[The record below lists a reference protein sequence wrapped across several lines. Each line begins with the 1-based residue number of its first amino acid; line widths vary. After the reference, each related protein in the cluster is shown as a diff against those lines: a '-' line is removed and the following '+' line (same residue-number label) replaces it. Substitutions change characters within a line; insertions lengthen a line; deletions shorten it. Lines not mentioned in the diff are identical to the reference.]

1 MSIKQLSDEQIQSM
15 SLEEKDRWWLEN
27 CYKGNMPQLTLRSAL
42 TGMLIGGILSVT
54 NLYVGV
60 KTGWTLGVGITS
72 VVLAFAFFKILS
84 KFGVGSEISILENN
98 AMQSIATS
106 AGYMTAP
113 LVSSMAAY
121 MVITGT
127 MIPQYQTM
135 VWISLLSLLGV
146 FFAFPLKK
154 RFINDEQLPFPE
166 GRAAGVVMDNLHADD
181 GGKDGMLKAKIL
193 VVGAALS
200 AMIEFLRSEKLLD
213 HLKMAKFRLPEYWD
227 NFLYV
232 VDNSSRN
239 PFRGIVPKIMGT
251 PIKDLSVRW
260 DSSIVMMATG
270 GLMGT
275 KVGCSLLIGALFN
288 YCFLVPWA
296 ISQGIIAKVGW
307 KDINMWL
314 LWGGVA
320 MMTTSSLYS
329 FFAKPEF
336 ILAAFK
342 RRKGKKRKDILADIE
357 LPLWVSAV
365 GIPATGILLLWLGK
379 VWFNIEWW
387 VTVVAIPLVFV
398 FTLIAVTST
407 GLTAIT
413 PGGALGK
420 LTQLT
425 FAILK
430 PGDMGTNIMTAGIN
444 GEVALNASNLLMDIK
459 PGYMLGGK
467 PRHQAIGH
475 CLGII
480 AGALVSVPVFYIL
493 IQNDVSNIT
502 SESLP
507 MPGAQIWIAVAKVLA
522 SGLKVLPQSTRVA
535 VFLGGLAGI
544 LIEFFNRRARG
555 KFPISAMGLGLS
567 FVLKFSDCW
576 AMAVGSLLFWALG
589 KGLKGKSS
597 VSSKIFVDNQ
607 ETTCAGVIAGGS
619 IMGIILIIIEQIVLK

>member
-1 MSIKQLSDEQIQSM
+1 MAIQQLSEEQIQSM
-15 SLEEKDRWWLEN
+15 SLEEKDRWWLKH
-27 CYKGNMPQLTLRSAL
+27 CFKGDMPQLTLRSAL
-42 TGMLIGGILSVT
+42 FGMLIGGVLSIT

-72 VVLAFAFFKILS
+72 VVLAFAVFKMLS
-84 KFGVGSEISILENN
+84 QFGLGSEISVLENN

-135 VWISLLSLLGV
+135 IWISLLSLLGV

-166 GRAAGVVMDNLHADD
+166 GRAAGVVMDSLHSDA
-181 GGKDGMLKAKIL
+181 GGKEGVLKAKIL
-193 VVGAALS
+193 VIGAALS
-200 AMIEFLRSEKLLD
+200 ALIEFFRSDKLLT
-213 HLKMAKFRLPEYWD
+213 HLKWDKFRLPEHWD
-227 NFLYV
+227 DFVYSLNGF
-232 VDNSSRN
+232 
-239 PFRGIVPKIMGT
+239 VPKIMGT
-251 PIKDLSVRW
+251 PLKDLSVRW
-260 DSSIVMMATG
+260 DSSIVMVATG

-275 KVGCSLLIGALFN
+275 KVGCSLLLGALFN
-288 YCFLVPWA
+288 YCLLVPWA
-296 ISQGIIAKVGW
+296 LSEGLIAKVVW
-307 KDINMWL
+307 KEINMWL

-342 RRKGKKRKDILADIE
+342 RKKGPKKEDVLAHIE
-357 LPLWVSAV
+357 LPLWLSLV
-365 GIPATGILLLWLGK
+365 GIPVTGLLLLVLGK
-379 VWFNIEWW
+379 AWFNIEWW
-387 VTVVAIPLVFV
+387 VTVIAIPLVFV

-425 FAILK
+425 FAVLK

-467 PRHQAIGH
+467 PRHQAVGH

-480 AGALVSVPVFYIL
+480 AGALVSVPVFYLL
-493 IQNDVSNIT
+493 IQNDISKIT
-502 SESLP
+502 SEDLP

-522 SGLKVLPQSTRVA
+522 SGLSVLPQSTRVA
-535 VFLGGLAGI
+535 VVVGGLLGV
-544 LIEFFNRRARG
+544 LIEFLNRRTRG
-555 KFPISAMGLGLS
+555 KFPLSAMGLGLS

-576 AMAVGSLLFWALG
+576 SMALGSLIFWALG
-589 KGLKGKSS
+589 RGLGDPKS
-597 VSSKIFVDNQ
+597 VARKIFVDNQ
-607 ETTCAGVIAGGS
+607 ETACAGVIAGGS
-619 IMGIILIIIEQIVLK
+619 IMGIILIIIEQIIL

>member
-1 MSIKQLSDEQIQSM
+1 MAIKQLSEEQIQSM
-15 SLEEKDRWWLEN
+15 TLEEKDQWWLKH
-27 CYKGNMPQLTLRSAL
+27 CFKGDMPQLTLRSAL
-42 TGMLIGGILSVT
+42 TGMLIGGILSIT

-72 VVLAFAFFKILS
+72 VVLAFAVFKILS
-84 KFGVGSEISILENN
+84 RFGIGSEISVLENN

-121 MVITGT
+121 MVITET
-127 MIPQYQTM
+127 VIPQYQTM
-135 VWISLLSLLGV
+135 IWISLLSLLGV

-166 GRAAGVVMDNLHADD
+166 GRAAGVVMDSLHSDA
-181 GGKDGMLKAKIL
+181 GGREGVLKAKIL
-193 VVGAALS
+193 VVGAFLS
-200 AMIEFLRSEKLLD
+200 ALVEFLRSDKLLSHLKIEKL
-213 HLKMAKFRLPEYWD
+213 KLPEHWD
-227 NFLYV
+227 DFVYSLNGF
-232 VDNSSRN
+232 
-239 PFRGIVPKIMGT
+239 VPKIMGT
-251 PIKDLSVRW
+251 PLKDLSVRW
-260 DSSIVMMATG
+260 DSSLVMFATG

-296 ISQGIIAKVGW
+296 IADGLIAKASW
-307 KDINMWL
+307 KEINMWL

-342 RRKGKKRKDILADIE
+342 KRKEPKKKDVLEHIE
-357 LPLWVSAV
+357 LPLWLSMV
-365 GIPATGILLLWLGK
+365 GIPLTGLLLMILGK
-379 VWFNIEWW
+379 TWFHIEYW
-387 VTVVAIPLVFV
+387 VTLIAIPLVFV

-467 PRHQAIGH
+467 PRHQALGH
-475 CLGII
+475 CFGII
-480 AGALVSVPVFYIL
+480 AGALVSVPVFYLL
-493 IQNDVSNIT
+493 IQNDISKIT
-502 SESLP
+502 SEALP
-507 MPGAQIWIAVAKVLA
+507 MPGAQIWIAVAKVLS
-522 SGLKVLPQSTRVA
+522 SGLSVLPQSTRIA
-535 VFLGGLAGI
+535 VFVGGFAGI
-544 LIEFFNRRARG
+544 LIEFLNRRMRG
-555 KFPISAMGLGLS
+555 KFPLSAMGLGLS

-576 AMAVGSLLFWALG
+576 SMALGSLFFWALG
-589 KGLKGKSS
+589 RGLKGKTS
-597 VSSKIFVDNQ
+597 VSSKIFVENQ
-607 ETTCAGVIAGGS
+607 ETACAGVIAGGS
-619 IMGIILIIIEQIVLK
+619 IMGIILIIIEQIVL

>member
-1 MSIKQLSDEQIQSM
+1 MAIHQLSEEQVRSM
-15 SLEEKDRWWLEN
+15 TLEEKDRWWLKH
-27 CYKGNMPQLTLRSAL
+27 CFKGDMPQLTFRSAL
-42 TGMLIGGILSVT
+42 TGMLIGGILSIT
-54 NLYVGV
+54 NLYVGI

-72 VVLAFAFFKILS
+72 VVLAFAVFKLFS
-84 KFGVGSEISILENN
+84 RFGIGSEIGVLENN

-113 LVSSMAAY
+113 LVSSISAY
-121 MVITGT
+121 MVITGIV
-127 MIPQYQTM
+127 IPQYQTM

-166 GRAAGVVMDNLHADD
+166 GRAAAVVMDSLHSDA
-181 GGKDGMLKAKIL
+181 GGKEGVLKAKIL
-193 VVGAALS
+193 VFGAALS
-200 AMIEFLRSEKLLD
+200 ALIEFLRSEKLLS
-213 HLKMAKFRLPEYWD
+213 HLKWEKFRLPGHWD
-227 NFLYV
+227 DFLY
-232 VDNSSRN
+232 SMSG
-239 PFRGIVPKIMGT
+239 FVPKIMGT
-251 PIKDLSVRW
+251 PLKDLSVRW
-260 DSSIVMMATG
+260 DSSLVLVATG

-275 KVGCSLLIGALFN
+275 KVGCSLLLGALFN
-288 YCFLVPWA
+288 YCVLVPWA
-296 ISQGIIAKVGW
+296 ISEGLIASSSW

-329 FFAKPEF
+329 FLAKPEF

-342 RRKGKKRKDILADIE
+342 RRKEPKQADVLTDIE
-357 LPLWVSAV
+357 LPLWLSLV
-365 GIPATGILLLWLGK
+365 GIPVTGLLLLVLGK
-379 VWFNIEWW
+379 AWFNIEWW

-444 GEVALNASNLLMDIK
+444 SEVALNASNLLMDIK

-480 AGALVSVPVFYIL
+480 AGALVSVPVFYLL
-493 IQNDVSNIT
+493 IQNDTSKIT
-502 SESLP
+502 SEELP
-507 MPGAQIWIAVAKVLA
+507 MPGAQIWIAVAKVLS
-522 SGLKVLPQSTRVA
+522 SGLSVLPQSTRFA
-535 VFLGGLAGI
+535 VLVGGVLGM
-544 LIEFFNRRARG
+544 LIEYMNRKTRG
-555 KFPISAMGLGLS
+555 RFPISAMGLGLS
-567 FVLKFSDCW
+567 FVLRFSDCW
-576 AMAVGSLLFWALG
+576 SMALGSLIFWMLG
-589 KGLKGKSS
+589 RGLKPSQTTAK
-597 VSSKIFVDNQ
+597 KIFVENQ
-607 ETTCAGVIAGGS
+607 ETACAGVIAGGS
-619 IMGIILIIIEQIVLK
+619 IMGIVLIIIEQIILK